1 LSHLEIAQKTHEKF
15 IEEYLTDT
23 LFMYNASDATAIPL
37 REKPTKK
44 PKKEPKL
51 KRKRGRPKKGE
62 KVEPKQPT
70 ILAQQKRMHTTEEML
85 SILSTQCGV
94 GVKQNAKGYK
104 ETWVGG
110 KLHISAVDGDIHV
123 TAIYTGANV
132 HDSSVA
138 LPLIKETSGK
148 VSYLHDLLDAEYDV
162 ENRKLKHLRTDGKE
176 ITVSIGKEAVNFD
189 QIKVDDM
196 VSATVA
202 KELIVSVNKQN
213 VSTEEGAD
221 GIVAIAPKG
230 KKPGGIIGET
240 VVVTAKVVEID
251 QEKRTATIQFK
262 DGETKTIAVRD
273 DIDLSKHKIG
283 EQVVFQ
289 ITEMIA
295 IKVEKQ

>member
-1 LSHLEIAQKTHEKF
+1 MRSQHKKFTMMVASSLVLIMGSPVAVYPVEESLQVSVEEGVAGLSVLETIDVSAKVIA
-15 IEEYLTDT
+15 I
-23 LFMYNASDATAIPL
+23 DA
-37 REKPTKK
+37 
-44 PKKEPKL
+44 
-51 KRKRGRPKKGE
+51 
-62 KVEPKQPT
+62 
-70 ILAQQKRMHTTEEML
+70 
-85 SILSTQCGV
+85 
-94 GVKQNAKGYK
+94 
-104 ETWVGG
+104 
-110 KLHISAVDGDIHV
+110 
-123 TAIYTGANV
+123 
-132 HDSSVA
+132 
-138 LPLIKETSGK
+138 
-148 VSYLHDLLDAEYDV
+148 
-162 ENRKLKHLRTDGKE
+162 ENRKLKLLRTDGKE

-213 VSTEEGAD
+213 VSTEEGAA
-221 GIVAIAPKG
+221 GIVATAPKG
-230 KKPGGIIGET
+230 EKPGGIIGET
-240 VVVTAKVVEID
+240 VIVTAKVVEID